1 MLTLVGILTFMC
13 RIDYWLFDD
22 SSMDKMNMISTTS
35 KFESSLGFML
45 SRVEH
50 EKSFIT
56 SVLDRPKRLATAKKF
71 WIYSQTCVK
80 HPYKTRHIFG
90 FSDRWLLLIAV

>member
-1 MLTLVGILTFMC
+1 MN
-13 RIDYWLFDD
+13 
-22 SSMDKMNMISTTS
+22 KMNMISTIS
-35 KFESSLGFML
+35 IFESSLGFML

-56 SVLDRPKRLATAKKF
+56 SVRDRPKRLATAKKF

-80 HPYKTRHIFG
+80 RPYKTRHILG
-90 FSDRWLLLIAV
+90 FSDRWLLIAA